1 MHNHAHHHHHQSLP
15 ERQVRVFMA
24 GVLVNLAFVAVEA
37 LAASWSNSMAL
48 WSDAAHNLSDVF
60 GLLLSL
66 FAFRLSSG
74 KQHRSYT
81 YGYAKSTV
89 LAGLLNSLLLLLM
102 VVLLMCTAIL
112 RFNQV
117 QEIQGQW
124 VVITSAAGILVN
136 GFTAWLFIRDGSHSH
151 DINVRA
157 AFLHMAA
164 DALVS
169 LGVLISG
176 LIVMYT
182 GWTLPDPI
190 MGFLIALVILFGTYR
205 LLSESV
211 RLALDGIPHGID
223 PEAVH
228 SEALKVNGVQN
239 IHHLHIWAIGSMR
252 NAITMHVLLKAE
264 VDRMREQEIKEELRH
279 RLEHLNIQ
287 HATIETEF
295 TPCAEEDCTVG

>member
-1 MHNHAHHHHHQSLP
+1 MPQQQSK
-15 ERQVRVFMA
+15 VFLA
-24 GVLVNLAFVAVEA
+24 GVLINLGFVGIEA
-37 LAASWSNSMAL
+37 LAAQWSGSLAL

-60 GLLLSL
+60 GLLISL

-74 KQHRSYT
+74 KQHQSYT

-102 VVLLMCTAIL
+102 VVLLLRAAIF
-112 RFNQV
+112 RFDHIE
-117 QEIQGQW
+117 EIQGQW

-136 GFTAWLFIRDGSHSH
+136 GFTAWLFLRDGNHRH

-182 GWTLPDPI
+182 GRTLADPI
-190 MGFLIALVILFGTYR
+190 MGILIALVILFGTYR
-205 LLSESV
+205 LLAESV

-223 PEAVH
+223 PETVRN
-228 SEALKVNGVQN
+228 EVLKVEGVQN

-264 VDRMREQEIKEELRH
+264 VDRLREHEIKTELRH

-295 TPCAEEDCTVG
+295 SPCAEEVCTVG

>member
-1 MHNHAHHHHHQSLP
+1 MP
-15 ERQVRVFMA
+15 ERQSNVFLA
-24 GVLVNLAFVAVEA
+24 GVLVNLGFVGIEA
-37 LAASWSNSMAL
+37 LAARWSGSLAL

-60 GLLLSL
+60 GLLISL
-66 FAFRLSSG
+66 FAFRLSTG

-102 VVLLMCTAIL
+102 VVLLMRTAIL
-112 RFNQV
+112 RFNQT

-136 GFTAWLFIRDGSHSH
+136 GFTAWLFLRDGNHRH

-190 MGFLIALVILFGTYR
+190 MGILISLVILFGTYR

-211 RLALDGIPHGID
+211 RLALDGIPLGID
-223 PEAVH
+223 PEAVR
-228 SEALKVNGVQN
+228 SEALKVAGVQD

-252 NAITMHVLLKAE
+252 NAITLHVLLDVE
-264 VDRMREQEIKEELRH
+264 VNRSREQEIKAELRH
-279 RLEHLNIQ
+279 RLQHLNIQ

-295 TPCAEEDCTVG
+295 TPCADEDCSAG